1 MEPRSSQKLNHL
13 PSGIRGKV
21 EADLKGM
28 TSGRGFRFDV
38 ANDYQ
43 LHLYALHLRLSGKTE
58 QEITDALMG
67 MPLQVSDHKKA
78 RYVDDIVH
86 SLIVGFPNNEGELL
100 PVYMEVK

>member
-1 MEPRSSQKLNHL
+1 VDLNHL
-13 PSGIRGKV
+13 PEGLRGKV
-21 EADLKGM
+21 EADLEVRASNG
-28 TSGRGFRFDV
+28 GFQLDI

-43 LHLYALHLRLSGKTE
+43 LHLYALYLRINGRGE
-58 QEITDALMG
+58 EEIKNELLG
-67 MPLQVSDHKKA
+67 MPLQVPEHKKA